1 MEAALRVDWAVTALL
16 TVPAW
21 GSSAAFALSGGSWA
35 GRCLCYGEVDL
46 VGHIFWQV
54 N

>member
-1 MEAALRVDWAVTALL
+1 MEAALRVHWEVTGLPMVL
-16 TVPAW
+16 VW
-21 GSSAAFALSGGSWA
+21 GSPAAFALSGGRWA
-35 GRCLCYGEVDL
+35 GRCPCYGEVNL